1 MKLQRTI
8 EITKKTGRKQSDIAQ
23 KLYSLTQISSSLTNT
38 DKAFESME
46 SFWEQLIPAASNDVK
61 DAMKVIKAQFDKL
74 LLELDPKNKKLIEG
88 FEAKFQQY
96 KNEHYIFK
104 VRDKELKIAT
114 HYESLSHTQ
123 VPKVS
128 TPKAPCLGRF
138 AAMVVTRKCT
148 WRVSIYSW
156 NLSF

>member
-1 MKLQRTI
+1 MML
-8 EITKKTGRKQSDIAQ
+8 
-23 KLYSLTQISSSLTNT
+23 
-38 DKAFESME
+38 
-46 SFWEQLIPAASNDVK
+46 K
-61 DAMKVIKAQFDKL
+61 DAMKVIKAQIDKL

-128 TPKAPCLGRF
+128 TPKYRAWGDI
-138 AAMVVTRKCT
+138 AAMVLQENVP
-148 WRVSIYSW
+148 WRISIYSW